1 MKNDT
6 KCGLL
11 EQKQGE
17 FSDTIS
23 KQAYVWYEKDWKHDD
38 YEHTHSRAQLL
49 YVEEGYQY
57 VHMEQ
62 KIYLLPQN
70 HVMWIPSSVS
80 HRTTSEAQTVNL
92 MTVLFHE
99 NQAEAFYK
107 NIHVFAAPAILKEML
122 LYAQKWS
129 QQTDRDPEE
138 DAFLHALLISLPHFC
153 READSLQIPIP
164 ADTRLLPV
172 CAYINMHFHEQL
184 QIQQLSEI
192 ANLSVRT
199 LERIFKQ
206 ETGITVQKYIQLI
219 RIIKSIELSDSGKYT
234 LKQIAYLVGYKSAA
248 AFSSSYLAIMKKRPG
263 TKK

>member
-1 MKNDT
+1 MQNDI

-17 FSDTIS
+17 LSDTIS

-38 YEHTHSRAQLL
+38 YEHIHSRAQLL

-57 VHMEQ
+57 VHLE
-62 KIYLLPQN
+62 KNIYLLPQN
-70 HVMWIPSSVS
+70 HVMWIPSSIS

-92 MTVLFHE
+92 MTVLYHE
-99 NQAEAFYK
+99 KQTEAFYK
-107 NIHVFAAPAILKEML
+107 DIHVFAAPVILKEML
-122 LYAQKWS
+122 MYAQKWS
-129 QQTDRDPEE
+129 QQTAPDQEE
-138 DAFLHALLISLPHFC
+138 EAFLNALLTSLPYFC
-153 READSLQIPIP
+153 KEADSLQIPIP
-164 ADTRLLPV
+164 SDTRLLPV
-172 CAYINMHFHEQL
+172 CAYINMHFHEQV
-184 QIQQLSEI
+184 QIQQLSDI
-192 ANLSVRT
+192 AHLSVRT

-219 RIIKSIELSDSGKYT
+219 RIIKSIEWSDSGKYT
-234 LKQIAYLVGYKSAA
+234 LKQIAHMVGYKSAA